1 MEKHSTMDKIT
12 LNFDGSCEPV
22 NPGGNMGFGFVL
34 KLGSSS
40 LHTEHGF
47 KPASP
52 ANSNNVAEYM
62 ALNAGL
68 QWLINEG
75 FVDDEIEVLGD
86 SMLVINQMA
95 KTWRAKGGMYFAEYQ
110 RAVKLRDQF
119 ANISFRWIRRDQNTE
134 ADQLSR
140 SDAPLVQQ

>member
-1 MEKHSTMDKIT
+1 MVKIT
-12 LNFDGSCEPV
+12 LHFDGSCEPE
-22 NPGGNMGFGFVL
+22 NPGGNMGFGFIL
-34 KLGSSS
+34 KQGSLP
-40 LHTEHGF
+40 LHSEHGF

-68 QWLINEG
+68 QWLLNEG
-75 FVDDEIEVLGD
+75 FANDEIEVFGD
-86 SMLVINQMA
+86 STLVINQMSKA
-95 KTWRAKGGMYFAEYQ
+95 WRAKGGMYFSEYQ

-119 ANISFRWIRRDQNTE
+119 TKISFQWIRRDQNKE

-140 SDAPLVQQ
+140 SDASLVQQ